1 MIARRYGSSFHSVEI
16 DFNSKALTEIG
27 FRRDHDWSMPVEEF
41 EENYEKTATHEL
53 TAEAEGDVQD
63 EVEQTMLEDLEG
75 QLVALI
81 EGLPAGGMVV
91 VESEQGV
98 DYPKTRSRT
107 KNVVVEG
114 ENRLYFYSSIDP
126 LLRVAVHRP
135 R

>member
-27 FRRDHDWSMPVEEF
+27 FRRDHDWSMPTEEF

-53 TAEAEGDVQD
+53 TADAEGDVQD
-63 EVEQTMLEDLEG
+63 EVEQVMLEDLER
-75 QLVALI
+75 QLGALV
-81 EGLPAGGMVV
+81 EGLPEGGMVV

-126 LLRVAVHRP
+126 LLRVAVYRP